1 MASEQTIAEMLAL
14 LCAQWPREPVS
25 ELTLR
30 VYQYVL
36 ADIPDEVLRA
46 AVLDLLKTCTFRP
59 TAAEVRRACGVR
71 MVEHNVRSYWQQRM
85 LGSGSED
92 PIWYEV
98 SRGYYAPVTS
108 LSQLYAQRA
117 ELGAPIP
124 DEEQDAAD
132 NAPGAIPIR
141 RDRL

>member
-1 MASEQTIAEMLAL
+1 MLAL

-25 ELTLR
+25 ELTLK

-59 TAAEVRRACGVR
+59 TAAEVRRACSAR
-71 MVEHNVRSYWQQRM
+71 MAEYNARSHWQQRM
-85 LGSGSED
+85 LSRDAARCVSTSED

-98 SRGYYAPVTS
+98 SRGYYAPVMS
-108 LSQLYAQRA
+108 LSQLYAQRE
-117 ELGAPIP
+117 ELSAPIP